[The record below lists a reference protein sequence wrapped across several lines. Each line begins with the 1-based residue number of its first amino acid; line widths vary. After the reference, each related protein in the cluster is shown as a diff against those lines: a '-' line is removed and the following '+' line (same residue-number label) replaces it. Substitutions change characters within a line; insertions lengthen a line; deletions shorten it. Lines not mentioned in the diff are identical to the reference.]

1 MASKDVYYFSHD
13 ANALSD
19 PKILGMRC
27 DYGLEGYGLYWA
39 ILEMLRNESTYK
51 LPLNKNTYR
60 AIKMQTGTTIDVEKY
75 LQDCIN
81 EYTDSESENGLFN
94 TCLLYTSPSPRD

>member
-27 DYGLEGYGLYWA
+27 DYGLERIWT
-39 ILEMLRNESTYK
+39 ILGHTRNVKKWIYIQITS
-51 LPLNKNTYR
+51 
-60 AIKMQTGTTIDVEKY
+60 QQKY
-75 LQDCIN
+75 I
-81 EYTDSESENGLFN
+81 
-94 TCLLYTSPSPRD
+94 